1 MKRSAMRNGVRGVG
15 FCTLLMAGC
24 SADGMV
30 ELLPGWAGLGA
41 LAGMVL
47 AGGALV
53 LWGERA

>member
-1 MKRSAMRNGVRGVG
+1 MRDGARGVG
-15 FCTLLMAGC
+15 FLTLLMAGC
-24 SADGMV
+24 GADGMV
-30 ELLPGWAGLGA
+30 EMLPGWAGLGV

>member
-1 MKRSAMRNGVRGVG
+1 MRDGARGVG
-15 FCTLLMAGC
+15 FLTLLMAGC
-24 SADGMV
+24 GADGMV
-30 ELLPGWAGLGA
+30 EMLPGWTGLGV

>member
-1 MKRSAMRNGVRGVG
+1 MKRSAMRDGARGVG
-15 FCTLLMAGC
+15 FLTLLMAGC
-24 SADGMV
+24 GADGMV
-30 ELLPGWAGLGA
+30 EMLPGWAGLGV